1 VSSSTHAIG
10 GSTRFRWAF
19 CLLLLAA
26 LAYADDLRVPLT
38 KRTVST
44 PVQNLNREGVRQ
56 LKKGNEKKAK
66 QYFYKAYL
74 LDPNDPF
81 TLNNLGYVSEL
92 DGEVNRALRFYALA
106 AKSQT
111 DAVIDEASRPGLKGQ
126 PITEA
131 YNLVH
136 DSDLEANK
144 VNEQA
149 IAILEKGRLF
159 EARALLKSALPQ
171 HRDDPFVLNNLGFIA
186 ESEGDLESAQRYY
199 SAAASLHSSRI
210 VVVTPREKWR
220 GKAISE
226 VAQQNARDVSEA
238 IANGEDRPAAVAR
251 LNLRGVVALND
262 NHPDAARGFFL
273 QAYKLDPQNAFTLN
287 NIGYISEVSGD
298 RESAQMY
305 YESARSGLDADG
317 RVTYSTRMDVEG
329 RKLDALAQDNQTDV
343 TSVLRGMQ
351 EAKRRAQKPIG
362 LKTRGTADADTST
375 PALPIGV
382 KNPPLP
388 PAQLPNVAP
397 ENLSPNTPQQVAPPP
412 PDGETVHDPQ
422 HE

>member
-1 VSSSTHAIG
+1 M
-10 GSTRFRWAF
+10 GSCKQNMARESGWICAACF
-19 CLLLLAA
+19 LLLTA
-26 LAYADDLRVPLT
+26 LAFADDLRVPLT
-38 KRTVST
+38 KRTVTT

-66 QYFYKAYL
+66 EYFYKAYL

-92 DGEVNRALRFYALA
+92 DGEVNHALRFYALA

-149 IAILEKGRLF
+149 IAVLEKGRLF
-159 EARALLKSALPQ
+159 EARALLRSALPQ
-171 HRDDPFVLNNLGFIA
+171 HRKDPFVLNNLGFVA
-186 ESEGDLESAQRYY
+186 ESEGDLESALHYY
-199 SAAASLHSSRI
+199 SAAASLHSNRI

-220 GKAISE
+220 GKPISE
-226 VAQQNARDVSEA
+226 VAAQNAQEVNEV
-238 IANGEDRPAAVAR
+238 IAKGEDRAAAVAR

-262 NHPDAARGFFL
+262 NHPNSARGFFL

-287 NIGYISEVSGD
+287 NIGYISEISGD
-298 RESAQMY
+298 RESAEMY
-305 YESARSGLDADG
+305 YEAARSGFDSKD
-317 RVTYSTRMDVEG
+317 RVTYSTRMNVEG
-329 RKLDALAQDNQTDV
+329 RKLDTLAQDNQLDV
-343 TSVLRGMQ
+343 ASVLRGIQ

-362 LKTRGTADADTST
+362 LKTRGPAETDMST
-375 PALPIGV
+375 PAPPLGV

-388 PAQLPNVAP
+388 PPQLPNSAP
-397 ENLSPNTPQQVAPPP
+397 QNTSPNERPVAPPA
-412 PDGETVHDPQ
+412 PDGEANHDPN

>member
-1 VSSSTHAIG
+1 MLASS
-10 GSTRFRWAF
+10 
-19 CLLLLAA
+19 
-26 LAYADDLRVPLT
+26 DDLRVPLT
-38 KRTVST
+38 KRTITT

-106 AKSQT
+106 AKSET
-111 DAVIDEASRPGLKGQ
+111 EAVIDEASRPGLKGQ

-149 IAILEKGRLF
+149 IAALEKGRMF

-171 HRDDPFVLNNLGFIA
+171 HRNDPFVLNNLGFVA
-186 ESEGDLESAQRYY
+186 ESEGDLESALRYY
-199 SAAASLHSSRI
+199 SAAASLHSDRI
-210 VVVTPREKWR
+210 VVVTPRDKWR
-220 GKAISE
+220 GKPISQ
-226 VAQQNARDVSEA
+226 VAAENAQDVSEL
-238 IANGEDRPAAVAR
+238 IAKGEDREAAVAR

-262 NHPDAARGFFL
+262 NHPDNARGFFL

-287 NIGYISEVSGD
+287 NVGYISEISGD
-298 RESAQMY
+298 RESAEMY
-305 YESARSGLDADG
+305 YEAARSGLDSKD
-317 RVTYSTRMDVEG
+317 RVTYSTRIDVEG
-329 RKLDALAQDNQTDV
+329 RKLDALAQDNQQDV

-351 EAKRRAQKPIG
+351 QAKRRAQKPIG
-362 LKTRGTADADTST
+362 LKTRGPSESEPSMPT
-375 PALPIGV
+375 PPLGV

-388 PAQLPNVAP
+388 PLQLPNPAP
-397 ENLSPNTPQQVAPPP
+397 ENKSPDEKQPAPPQ
-412 PDGETVHDPQ
+412 PDGEANHSPQ

>member
-1 VSSSTHAIG
+1 MPSCIQIIAWSSSRKLAANI
-10 GSTRFRWAF
+10 
-19 CLLLLAA
+19 LLLGCLVGVV
-26 LAYADDLRVPLT
+26 YADDLRVPLT
-38 KRTVST
+38 KRTLTT

-66 QYFYKAYL
+66 EFFYKAYL
-74 LDPNDPF
+74 LDPHDPF

-92 DGEVNRALRFYALA
+92 DGDVNRALRFYALA

-111 DAVIDEASRPGLKGQ
+111 EAVIDEASRPGLKGQ

-136 DSDLEANK
+136 DSDLQANK

-159 EARALLKSALPQ
+159 EARALLKAALPQ
-171 HRDDPFVLNNLGFIA
+171 HRNDPFVLNNLGFIS

-199 SAAASLHSSRI
+199 SAAASLHSARI

-220 GKAISE
+220 GKPISE
-226 VAQQNARDVSEA
+226 VAAQNAREVSEI
-238 IANGEDRPAAVAR
+238 IANGEDRQAEVAR

-262 NHPDAARGFFL
+262 NHPDTARGFFL

-298 RESAQMY
+298 RESAEMY
-305 YESARSGLDADG
+305 YQSARNGLDSNG

-329 RKLDALAQDNQTDV
+329 RKLDALAQDNQADV

-351 EAKRRAQKPIG
+351 NAKRRAQKPIG
-362 LKTRGTADADTST
+362 LKTRGSADTDTSA
-375 PALPIGV
+375 PAAPIGV
-382 KNPPLP
+382 KNPQLP
-388 PAQLPNVAP
+388 PPRLPDAAP
-397 ENLSPNTPQQVAPPP
+397 DNSSPNQAAPPQ
-412 PDGETVHDPQ
+412 PDGKPIDDPQ
-422 HE
+422 K